1 MYTCGTP
8 TGAYQIGV
16 QHVGLNMTPTGRPK
30 KRPPNTGAL
39 LFNSVEN
46 GTLFSLLGHDC
57 VSLAAGVVQLLKSD
71 PRNPGVWIKAHRGV
85 VSLVKDYDKR
95 AYFLR
100 LYDIY
105 RKQYLW
111 QQML

>member
-1 MYTCGTP
+1 
-8 TGAYQIGV
+8 
-16 QHVGLNMTPTGRPK
+16 MTLCF
-30 KRPPNTGAL
+30 RPPNTGAQL
-39 LFNSVEN
+39 ISASEN
-46 GTLFSLLGHDC
+46 AILFSLLGHDC
-57 VSLAAGVVQLLKSD
+57 ISLAAGVVQLLKSD
-71 PRNPGVWIKAHRGV
+71 PRSPGLWLKAHRGV

-105 RKQYLW
+105 KKQYLW